1 LNGATQNLE
10 RGTQNVEPM
19 NPERRTVNK
28 VGKMAEKQKEFLI
41 VDDEPD
47 ICWAIENILK
57 KIGLLSE
64 KALNGREALQLVEQ
78 KRFRMAFLD
87 AKLPDME
94 GLELARQIRKIDSGV
109 RAVIV
114 SGYFYKDDINIQN
127 ALKEDVICSFISKPF
142 DHDEILKVID
152 KVSVRS
158 KV

>member
-1 LNGATQNLE
+1 MT
-10 RGTQNVEPM
+10 
-19 NPERRTVNK
+19 
-28 VGKMAEKQKEFLI
+28 EKQKEFLI

-47 ICWAIENILK
+47 ICWVFENILQ

-64 KALNGREALQLVEQ
+64 KALNGREALQLVKQ

>member
-1 LNGATQNLE
+1 
-10 RGTQNVEPM
+10 
-19 NPERRTVNK
+19 
-28 VGKMAEKQKEFLI
+28 MAEKQKEFLI

-47 ICWAIENILK
+47 ICWVFENILK
-57 KIGLLSE
+57 KIGLLSD
-64 KALNGREALQLVEQ
+64 KALNGREALQLVKQ

-127 ALKEDVICSFISKPF
+127 ALEEDVICSFISKPF
-142 DHDEILKVID
+142 DHGEILKVID

>member
-1 LNGATQNLE
+1 
-10 RGTQNVEPM
+10 M

>member
-1 LNGATQNLE
+1 MEEQ
-10 RGTQNVEPM
+10 
-19 NPERRTVNK
+19 
-28 VGKMAEKQKEFLI
+28 QKEFLI

-64 KALNGREALQLVEQ
+64 KALSGREALQLVEQ

-127 ALKEDVICSFISKPF
+127 ALNEDVICSFISKPF